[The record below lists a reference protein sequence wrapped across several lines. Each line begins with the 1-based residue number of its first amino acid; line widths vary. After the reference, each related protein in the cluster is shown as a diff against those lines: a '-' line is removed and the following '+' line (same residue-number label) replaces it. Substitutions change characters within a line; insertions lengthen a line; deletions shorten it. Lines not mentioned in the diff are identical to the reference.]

1 MADRIPIA
9 AAEKIGKENAYD
21 QVIVYAR
28 RVGSPG
34 LEWVTTWGR
43 DKTHCDA
50 AARIGDAIGRKV
62 VAPLE
67 EKDREIAR
75 LRDLLKKAAE
85 ALEDATEGGEIAA
98 QLAENIR
105 DKGNYSNESMITFLG
120 QIPMGCT
127 SRDIMAEIG
136 EALSHG

>member
-9 AAEKIGKENAYD
+9 TAEKIGKEHAYD

-28 RVGSPG
+28 RVGAAG

-67 EKDREIAR
+67 ERDAEIAR
-75 LRDLLKKAAE
+75 LRSMLQRARE
-85 ALEDATEGGEIAA
+85 VVALASSGGDWGKT
-98 QLAENIR
+98 LAWVVN
-105 DKGNYSNESMITFLG
+105 GAPSNEDGVAAAKKIVSMQT
-120 QIPMGCT
+120 
-127 SRDIMAEIG
+127 RADAVAREI
-136 EALSHG
+136 EETAHG